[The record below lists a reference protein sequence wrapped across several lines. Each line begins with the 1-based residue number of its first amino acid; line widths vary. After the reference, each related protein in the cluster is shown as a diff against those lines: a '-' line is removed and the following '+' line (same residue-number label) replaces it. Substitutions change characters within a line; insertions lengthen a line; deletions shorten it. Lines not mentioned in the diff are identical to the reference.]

1 MFDGQFYVRKNVFLK
16 TTLFAFFFFIFSSSP
31 ITASVPSL
39 DEIQIQ
45 DPFAGTL
52 LGECVGRGVRIQSE
66 NIPPFPVPLPEAV
79 RVPFEYQN
87 SSLFENPL
95 NYIGNTHVEGPEEVR
110 DVVFIVPGIFDNV
123 EGPYFFRSPYIDFLA
138 ALSFRAG
145 NNVIQLPNPLGES
158 YVAANAHHDL
168 TDFMAAAQ
176 NYLTVMQFTL
186 NQLKQQ
192 NVRVGDVKIVGV
204 SLGAFL
210 AAMMLSYDA
219 QGSSP
224 MLSQSVLISP
234 PSNLHHSIELLDQRI
249 QEVQHDVSGTIL
261 LQTLFPFLAL
271 CFFKDDSHLTQA
283 SLHNFQA
290 LALRRGFIKPL
301 LKTLKEVK
309 EDYPDELKGY
319 DFSLSEFKEKGSEFS
334 FQALFHS
341 FSPKMASLIQGDAGY
356 LSFYLEQAQA
366 KTYIL
371 ASENDFIVKENSW
384 ESWQNTAPSHVHL
397 TRLAYGGH
405 IGVRASS
412 NFKKFFTKIIQAD

>member
-1 MFDGQFYVRKNVFLK
+1 MKLRIIDKSNPLMSLLLAA
-16 TTLFAFFFFIFSSSP
+16 TMAAFFLPPTTTSASS
-31 ITASVPSL
+31 L
-39 DEIQIQ
+39 NDIQVQ
-45 DPFAGTL
+45 DSFAGTL
-52 LGECVGRGVRIQSE
+52 LGECTGRGMKIRSGGA
-66 NIPPFPVPLPEAV
+66 PLDLSQLRPEAM
-79 RVPFEYQN
+79 RIPFEYSNQE
-87 SSLFENPL
+87 LFEDTL
-95 NYIGNTHVEGPEEVR
+95 KFIGNVHTTARKEAR
-110 DVVFIVPGIFDNV
+110 DLVFIVPGIFDNV
-123 EGPYFFRSPYIDFLA
+123 EGPYFIRAPYIDFLA

-249 QEVQHDVSGTIL
+249 QEVQQNVSKDIL
-261 LQTLFPFLAL
+261 LKTFLPYLSL
-271 CFFKDDSHLTQA
+271 CLSRKDSHLTQD
-283 SLHNFQA
+283 NFRTFQTAA
-290 LALRRGFIKPL
+290 LYYGFIKPL

-309 EDYPDELKGY
+309 QGLPNELKGY

-341 FSPKMASLIQGDAGY
+341 FSPKMASLIQGDGGY
-356 LSFYLEQAQA
+356 LSFYLDQAQVQ
-366 KTYIL
+366 THIIT
-371 ASENDFIVKENSW
+371 SENDFIVAKDSW
-384 ESWQNTAPSHVHL
+384 KNMSSPHVHTTNL
-397 TRLAYGGH
+397 TYGGH

-412 NFKKFFTKIIQAD
+412 NFRKFFTKLMSK